1 MTVQKSF
8 VICLFIYV
16 FQALIPYHHLLIF
29 GGHYDVSL
37 SVDENT
43 GIISLEIVMQE
54 QGPELFCR
62 IRAAEHACDLSLR
75 IFDGNSQQNTEVSIF
90 DTGDKRL

>member
-1 MTVQKSF
+1 MVLGCLLHILHGMTVQKGF
-8 VICLFIYV
+8 VLCLFIYV

-54 QGPELFCR
+54 QVPNCS
-62 IRAAEHACDLSLR
+62 A
-75 IFDGNSQQNTEVSIF
+75 V
-90 DTGDKRL
+90 